1 MDQFTTCSHL
11 NEYIQVVIQLNGMQF
26 VVTNY
31 ITLREQYYIDKRQT

>member
-1 MDQFTTCSHL
+1 MDQFTTCNHL

-31 ITLREQYYIDKRQT
+31 IAIREQYYIDKRQT